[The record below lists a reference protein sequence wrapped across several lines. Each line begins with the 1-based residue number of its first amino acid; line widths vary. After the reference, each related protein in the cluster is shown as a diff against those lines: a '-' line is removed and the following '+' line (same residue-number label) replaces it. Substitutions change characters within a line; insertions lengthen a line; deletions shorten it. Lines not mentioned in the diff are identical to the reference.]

1 MAVTLNASASAGLIT
16 TADTS
21 TILQL
26 QTGGTTA
33 VSIGTDQS
41 FNFSV
46 TGQRITGDFTNATVA
61 NRVAFQTSTTNGATA
76 ISVIPNGTNN
86 STIISFSN
94 ASDPDNA
101 AFNYVGTV
109 SSEFRITGTKYGTG
123 SYQPVV
129 IQTGGSESLRLSAT
143 SKAVILAGGST
154 SANGTGI
161 TFPATQSAST
171 DVNTLDDYEEGTFTP
186 VVSYSGSTSGIVY
199 GSARAGTYTKI
210 GNVIT
215 VQLEVNLTNKGTGS
229 GSVIVSLPFTNRAI
243 RAGLAIGNTQ
253 GISANNSSYQA
264 MVEVN
269 LANVYFRVPSGLG
282 STTELGYADINNSF
296 YVAMS
301 GVYLIA

>member
-1 MAVTLNASASAGLIT
+1 MAVTLNANTSTGFIATS
-16 TADTS
+16 DTS
-21 TILQL
+21 GVLQL

-161 TFPATQSAST
+161 TFPATQSASS
-171 DVNTLDDYEEGTFTP
+171 DVNTLDDYEEGTWTP
-186 VVSYSGSTSGIVY
+186 ARGGTWTSNPTSLTGY
-199 GSARAGTYTKI
+199 YTKI
-210 GNVIT
+210 GRFVT
-215 VQLEVNLTNKGTGS
+215 AYLEFVGGTKTSSISGYFTGLPFNTDIHGTGAVTDS
-229 GSVIVSLPFTNRAI
+229 DVSNL
-243 RAGLAIGNTQ
+243 GLALA
-253 GISANNSSYQA
+253 ANANRIWLTGTSFGTTNY
-264 MVEVN
+264 VVVN
-269 LANVYFRVPSGLG
+269 YMT
-282 STTELGYADINNSF
+282 ST
-296 YVAMS
+296 
-301 GVYLIA
+301 